1 MTMKKIYLLSLIF
14 SLLLS
19 FACSSDDDAIQ
30 SENPNENEDPIL
42 EETEDIWLIYLV
54 GESDGIDIYY
64 TQRRV
69 CYEDGCVNNSNSSF
83 IGAGSNSR
91 RLFVTSLLDRKAIGV
106 RIADIEINGGT
117 GFIEIVEAKL
127 VEDGNETL
135 EEGETIFTSP
145 RLEAGETYTL
155 EFGDFSIQ

>member
-1 MTMKKIYLLSLIF
+1 MKKIYLFTLIF

-19 FACSSDDDAIQ
+19 FACSSDDDANQ
-30 SENPNENEDPIL
+30 SENPNEDPIL

-69 CYEDGCVNNSNSSF
+69 CYEDGCVGNSNSSF

-91 RLFVTSLLDRKAIGV
+91 RLFVTSLTDRKAIGV
-106 RIADIEINGGT
+106 RIADIEISFGS

-145 RLEAGETYTL
+145 RLEAGDTYTL